1 MALLIF
7 TGDGVVGYVA
17 VDLYWRRCGRNGEKD
32 LYWGRNGRVWC
43 CRSLLGTRLKRMT
56 LYISSG
62 DGVVGYGAV
71 YLYWRRCG
79 TLPHCR
85 SLLGTV
91 Q

>member
-1 MALLIF
+1 M
-7 TGDGVVGYVA
+7 VG
-17 VDLYWRRCGRNGEKD
+17 NGAKD
-32 LYWGRNGRVWC
+32 LYWGRNGRVRF

-79 TLPHCR
+79 TLPH
-85 SLLGTV
+85 
-91 Q
+91 

>member
-17 VDLYWRRCGRNGEKD
+17 VDLYWGCCGRE
-32 LYWGRNGRVWC
+32 WGD
-43 CRSLLGTRLKRMT
+43 RSLLGTMLKKMT
-56 LYISSG
+56 MYISTG
-62 DGVVGYGAV
+62 DGVVGYGAE
-71 YLYWRRCG
+71 YLWRRCG

-85 SLLGTV
+85 FLLGTV

>member
-1 MALLIF
+1 MALWIF

-17 VDLYWRRCGRNGEKD
+17 VDIYWGHCGGNVAID

-43 CRSLLGTRLKRMT
+43 CRSLLVTMLKRIT
-56 LYISSG
+56 LYISTG

-71 YLYWRRCG
+71 FLYWRRCG